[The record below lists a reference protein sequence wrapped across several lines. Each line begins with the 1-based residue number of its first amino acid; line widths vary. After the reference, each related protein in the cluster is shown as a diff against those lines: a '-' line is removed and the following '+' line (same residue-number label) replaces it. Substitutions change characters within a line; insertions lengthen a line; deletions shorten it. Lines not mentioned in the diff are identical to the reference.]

1 MSAKHLPHELNP
13 CACGGKPY
21 PLIRS
26 GVARSSLPRELRGLW
41 FRGAVK
47 CKACGKRT
55 TEMKSPFKMAQA
67 WNRMNPRTDA
77 DGA

>member
-1 MSAKHLPHELNP
+1 MTHKHIPHELNT

-26 GVARSSLPRELRGLW
+26 GTAGRTPATKAKW

-55 TEMKSPFKMAQA
+55 AEMKSPFKMAGA
-67 WNRMNPRTDA
+67 WNRMNPKTET
-77 DGA
+77 